1 VVEDMD
7 LEGLFWET
15 RVVPMRE
22 ILCGLPIP
30 RKTVMLDPTV
40 VEMVGLLV
48 ESVPRRRIE
57 SAEEGLSATLH

>member
-7 LEGLFWET
+7 LEALFWET

-30 RKTVMLDPTV
+30 QKTVILGQTV

-48 ESVPRRRIE
+48 ESVQRRIE
-57 SAEEGLSATLH
+57 SAEVVLSVTHH